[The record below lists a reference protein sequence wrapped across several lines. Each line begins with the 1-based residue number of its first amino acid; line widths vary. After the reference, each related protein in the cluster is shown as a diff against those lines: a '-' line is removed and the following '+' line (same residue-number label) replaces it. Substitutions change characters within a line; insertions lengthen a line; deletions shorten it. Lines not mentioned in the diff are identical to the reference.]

1 MNIKYNYIKYC
12 TTFNLRPYK
21 SGPDI
26 VFLSDMFFL
35 KINEP
40 KGVISTILD
49 VKEVIFGRNNN
60 IWNK

>member
-12 TTFNLRPYK
+12 TTFNLRPHK
-21 SGPDI
+21 SGPDS
-26 VFLSDMFFL
+26 FLVFFL

-49 VKEVIFGRNNN
+49 VKEVVFGRNNN